1 MDESIQAMYA
11 YGENAG
17 HIREFRKVDI
27 LMLYKISLV
36 SESIHVG
43 L

>member
-27 LMLYKISLV
+27 IDAL
-36 SESIHVG
+36 
-43 L
+43 